1 MKDTLELR
9 QEKTEAIDKMKALL
23 DKADDEHR
31 DMTIAE
37 KSEYNSLDRKVDAI
51 AEKIKQHE
59 KVGRLDEERNRVT
72 NPLSSFMVDRGKT
85 ASKGTSEARGGFENI
100 GEMIYAMDQMKRN
113 NKPDD
118 RLMSL
123 LVEHRE
129 QQMGT
134 GQTGGFAVPE
144 QFRDELLLA
153 VAQTG
158 IVRPRATVIPAGSP
172 PDAKLSIPALDQTS
186 GANMYGGVTLVH
198 TGEGVT
204 MTETTAKLKEISFE
218 PKEIS
223 AYLTVT
229 NKLLNNWV
237 AASEVLG
244 NLLRGAMI
252 GAEDYDFL
260 RGDGVN
266 KALGIINSPASIN
279 YARNTPNS
287 VVWSDIYNM
296 AARLKMGGNP
306 IWIASQTIIPSLAA
320 MQDSGSHAVFIG
332 GSNLSGS
339 AAGGLPST
347 LFGFPIVFSDRLP
360 TLGTKGDLILADLA
374 YYVIKDG
381 SGPFLAWSEHVYWTA
396 NKSVVKIVWNVDGK
410 AWLTEPLILEGTTAS
425 TVSPFVVLT

>member
-1 MKDTLELR
+1 MKDTIELR

-31 DMTIAE
+31 DMTHAE
-37 KSEYNSLDRKVDAI
+37 KAEYNSLDKKVDALTEQI
-51 AEKIKQHE
+51 KRYEKIK
-59 KVGRLDEERNRVT
+59 GLDEERNRVA

-85 ASKGTSEARGGFENI
+85 ASKGTSEQRGGFENI

-229 NKLLNNWV
+229 NKLLNNWT

-260 RGDGVN
+260 RGDGIN

-279 YARNTPNS
+279 YARNRCNS
-287 VVWSDIYNM
+287 VVLERISTTW
-296 AARLKMGGNP
+296 
-306 IWIASQTIIPSLAA
+306 Q
-320 MQDSGSHAVFIG
+320 QD
-332 GSNLSGS
+332 
-339 AAGGLPST
+339 
-347 LFGFPIVFSDRLP
+347 
-360 TLGTKGDLILADLA
+360 
-374 YYVIKDG
+374 
-381 SGPFLAWSEHVYWTA
+381 
-396 NKSVVKIVWNVDGK
+396 
-410 AWLTEPLILEGTTAS
+410 
-425 TVSPFVVLT
+425 